1 MAERTEPLSI
11 ESLLQ
16 KQREEK
22 QAASKPKFLSR
33 EERAQ
38 LAIAKRAQEIKEEK
52 EKEENSRKDRE
63 ALERGAD
70 ELRQRERTQS
80 NRHPSGGGRYDDR
93 YGHQER
99 DRGDRYGRRN
109 RDSKQ
114 SQGQQQISQD
124 VRPPREGYQNV
135 PTGPRAER
143 SKASSNGA
151 LLTGTSSSMPP
162 PPLPFATHTLPET
175 TVPYVPPMTE
185 NDLSAIR
192 SRYLG
197 VDKKKR
203 KIRKMND
210 RKFVFDWDA
219 QDDTLAD
226 DSPIAVGSNRQGAQ
240 VMFGRG
246 RLAGMDDGGGS
257 GPRKISGSVTADA
270 HLADPMEQRDWRIF
284 REDFSISARGGQIP
298 HPLRSW
304 TESAIPQTILD
315 CIEQIGYKE
324 PSPIQ
329 RQAIPIGLQNRDII
343 GIAETGSGKTA
354 AFVIPMLS
362 FISGL
367 APFTDDNRHLGPY
380 ALIMAPTRELAQQIE
395 SEARKF
401 ASPLGFKCVSI
412 VGGRAV
418 EEQQFNLRE
427 GAEIIIAT
435 PGRLRDVIERHVL
448 VLSQCRYVVMD
459 EADRM
464 VHLGFETDLTF
475 ILDALPSETMQGED
489 LGEQM
494 DVDGETMVKK
504 GRTRVTTLFSAT
516 MPPAVERLARR
527 YLKKPAIITIG
538 EAGRAVDTV
547 EQRVEFVSG
556 DEKKKQKLLEIL
568 NSGQYPSPII
578 VFVNQKKTAD
588 MVAKDL
594 SRAGWNA
601 ATLHSGKNQEQR
613 EASLQ
618 SLRNGESDVL
628 VATDLA
634 GRGIDVQDVSLVIN
648 FQMANTIEA
657 YVHRIGTDHLPYR
670 YNPYAGPFVIRRT
683 GRAGK
688 LGTAITFLTNDDDE
702 VMYDLKQGLSLHIP
716 PSFILNPLT
725 AILLLFCLLL
735 ARYIPAIASLR
746 TRVPQ
751 PPPSPREFAPA
762 RSIYPYQYPTRL
774 GTEISKSPVS
784 KVPVE
789 LAKHEAA
796 QHKVSREMK
805 RKREADDQDG

>member
-1 MAERTEPLSI
+1 MANRSEPLSI

-16 KQREEK
+16 KQKADKE
-22 QAASKPKFLSR
+22 AASKPKFLSK
-33 EERAQ
+33 EERAKI
-38 LAIAKRAQEIKEEK
+38 AIAQRAKEIQEQKEREEKARRDREVLEREAEELRRKERAQ
-52 EKEENSRKDRE
+52 
-63 ALERGAD
+63 
-70 ELRQRERTQS
+70 
-80 NRHPSGGGRYDDR
+80 GGGRYEDR
-93 YGHQER
+93 YAHPER
-99 DRGDRYGRRN
+99 DRGDRHGHGRRD
-109 RDSKQ
+109 RDDRR
-114 SQGQQQISQD
+114 GGM
-124 VRPPREGYQNV
+124 RPPPPPDDRRREGYENI
-135 PTGPRAER
+135 PTGPRADR
-143 SKASSNGA
+143 TKPAGANGA
-151 LLTGTSSSMPP
+151 TSASPVPSTSVASQPP
-162 PPLPFATHTLPET
+162 VTNTLPEQT
-175 TVPYVPPMTE
+175 TPYVPPMTE
-185 NDLSAIR
+185 TDLSAIR

-219 QDDTLAD
+219 QDDTFAE
-226 DSPIAVGSNRQGAQ
+226 DSPVAVGSNRRGAQ

-246 RLAGMDDGGGS
+246 RIAGIDDGGGV
-257 GPRKISGSVTADA
+257 GPRRAGEAES
-270 HLADPMEQRDWRIF
+270 HLADPLERRMAAKSGLDERHWTEKPLSEMKERDWRIF

-304 TESAIPQTILD
+304 AESTIPVAILE
-315 CIEQIGYKE
+315 CIEKIGYKE

-354 AFVIPMLS
+354 AFVIPMLA
-362 FISGL
+362 FISSL
-367 APFTDDNRHLGPY
+367 PPFTDDNRHLGPY
-380 ALIMAPTRELAQQIE
+380 ALILAPTRELAQQIE

-401 ASPLGFKCVSI
+401 AGPLGYRCVSI

-427 GAEIIIAT
+427 GAEIIFAT

-489 LGEQM
+489 TGEQM

-516 MPPAVERLARR
+516 MPAAVERLARK
-527 YLKKPAIITIG
+527 YLRKPAVITIG

-547 EQRVEFVSG
+547 EQKVEFVSG

-568 NSGQYPSPII
+568 NSGQYASPII

-594 SRAGWNA
+594 SRAGWSA

-618 SLRNGESDVL
+618 SLRSGEADVL

-648 FQMANTIEA
+648 FQMASTIEA
-657 YVHRIGTDHLPYR
+657 YVHRIG
-670 YNPYAGPFVIRRT
+670 RT

-688 LGTAITFLTNDDDE
+688 MGTAITFLTNDDDE
-702 VMYDLKQGLSLHIP
+702 VMYDLRQ
-716 PSFILNPLT
+716 
-725 AILLLFCLLL
+725 
-735 ARYIPAIASLR
+735 
-746 TRVPQ
+746 
-751 PPPSPREFAPA
+751 
-762 RSIYPYQYPTRL
+762 
-774 GTEISKSPVS
+774 EISKSPVS
-784 KVPVE
+784 KVPIE

-796 QHKVSREMK
+796 QHRVTRDMK
-805 RKREADDQDG
+805 RKREADDVG

>member
-1 MAERTEPLSI
+1 MSARSEPLSI

-22 QAASKPKFLSR
+22 EAASKPKFLSKGER
-33 EERAQ
+33 AKLAIVEREQELKQQKELEER
-38 LAIAKRAQEIKEEK
+38 RRYE
-52 EKEENSRKDRE
+52 RE
-63 ALERGAD
+63 ALVREA
-70 ELRQRERTQS
+70 EEIRQRGLQVS
-80 NRHPSGGGRYDDR
+80 GSKYGSGGANLRYDDR
-93 YGHQER
+93 YGHPDR
-99 DRGDRYGRRN
+99 DRGDRYGRRD
-109 RDSKQ
+109 RDSRDTR
-114 SQGQQQISQD
+114 SSG
-124 VRPPREGYQNV
+124 RPPATPAARGGFQNV
-135 PTGPRAER
+135 PTGPRADREKNTTANG
-143 SKASSNGA
+143 SAPPPSSMSGPPITRA
-151 LLTGTSSSMPP
+151 GTGTP
-162 PPLPFATHTLPET
+162 TLPEST
-175 TVPYVPPMTE
+175 PFVPPMTE

-219 QDDTLAD
+219 QDDTYTE
-226 DSPIAVGSNRQGAQ
+226 DSPVAVGSNRQGAQ
-240 VMFGRG
+240 IMFGRG
-246 RLAGMDDGGGS
+246 HIAGMDDGGGV
-257 GPRKISGSVTADA
+257 KKGSLPYDA
-270 HLADPMEQRDWRIF
+270 HLADAMERRRAAKAGFDDRHWTEKPLNEMTERDWRIF

-304 TESAIPQTILD
+304 VESTIPQPILE
-315 CIEQIGYKE
+315 CIERIGYKE

-362 FISGL
+362 FISNL
-367 APFTDDNRHLGPY
+367 PAFTDEIRHLGPY
-380 ALIMAPTRELAQQIE
+380 ALILAPTRELAQQIE

-401 ASPLGFKCVSI
+401 AAPLEYKCVSI

-435 PGRLRDVIERHVL
+435 PGRLKDVIERHVL

-464 VHLGFETDLTF
+464 VHLGFEADLTF

-489 LGEQM
+489 TGEQM
-494 DVDGETMVKK
+494 DVDGEMIKK

-516 MPPAVERLARR
+516 MPPAVERLARK
-527 YLKKPAIITIG
+527 YLKKPAVITIG

-556 DEKKKQKLLEIL
+556 DEKKKQRLLEIL

-601 ATLHSGKNQEQR
+601 STLHSGKNQEQR

-618 SLRNGESDVL
+618 ALRSGDADVL

-648 FQMANTIEA
+648 FQMANTIEG
-657 YVHRIGTDHLPYR
+657 YVHRIG
-670 YNPYAGPFVIRRT
+670 RT

-688 LGTAITFLTNDDDE
+688 MGTSITFLTNDDDE
-702 VMYDLKQGLSLHIP
+702 VMYDLKQ
-716 PSFILNPLT
+716 
-725 AILLLFCLLL
+725 
-735 ARYIPAIASLR
+735 
-746 TRVPQ
+746 
-751 PPPSPREFAPA
+751 
-762 RSIYPYQYPTRL
+762 
-774 GTEISKSPVS
+774 EISKSPVS
-784 KVPVE
+784 KVSIE

-805 RKREADDQDG
+805 RKREAEDVG

>member
-1 MAERTEPLSI
+1 MASNRSEPLSI
-11 ESLLQ
+11 ETLLQ
-16 KQREEK
+16 KQRQEK
-22 QAASKPKFLSR
+22 EAAAKPKFLTK
-33 EERAQ
+33 EERAKI
-38 LAIAKRAQEIKEEK
+38 AIAKRAQEIKDQKARDEA
-52 EKEENSRKDRE
+52 SRRDRE
-63 ALERGAD
+63 ALEREAE
-70 ELRQRERTQS
+70 ELAVKER
-80 NRHPSGGGRYDDR
+80 NKYGSGRCSYPTFTFLSPLTKATDDDR
-93 YGHQER
+93 YSSTDRDRDRYNRRER
-99 DRGDRYGRRN
+99 DNRGRPAPPPPADERR
-109 RDSKQ
+109 RDNL
-114 SQGQQQISQD
+114 
-124 VRPPREGYQNV
+124 RNV

-143 SKASSNGA
+143 SKAGTPNGSSDH
-151 LLTGTSSSMPP
+151 TPSSSMPP
-162 PPLPFATHTLPET
+162 PPLPSSRTNGTLPESSE
-175 TVPYVPPMTE
+175 PDLPSMTDS
-185 NDLSAIR
+185 DLSAIR

-219 QDDTLAD
+219 QDDTFSE
-226 DSPIAVGSNRQGAQ
+226 DSPVAVGSNRQGAQ
-240 VMFGRG
+240 IMFGRG
-246 RLAGMDDGGGS
+246 HLAGMDDGGGS
-257 GPRKISGSVTADA
+257 GVRRVTGGD
-270 HLADPMEQRDWRIF
+270 HLADAMERRKAAKAGFDERHWTEKPLSEMKERDWRIF
-284 REDFSISARGGQIP
+284 REDFSISARGGNIP

-304 TESAIPQTILD
+304 TESDIPQQILE
-315 CIEQIGYKE
+315 CIERIGYKE

-329 RQAIPIGLQNRDII
+329 RQAIPIGLQHRDII

-362 FISGL
+362 FIGKL
-367 APFTDDNRHLGPY
+367 PLFTDDNRHLGPY
-380 ALIMAPTRELAQQIE
+380 ALILAPTRELAQQIE
-395 SEARKF
+395 TEAHKF
-401 ASPLGFKCVSI
+401 AGPLGYKCVSI

-427 GAEIIIAT
+427 GAEIVIAT
-435 PGRLRDVIERHVL
+435 PGRLKDVIERHVL

-464 VHLGFETDLTF
+464 VNLGFEADLTF
-475 ILDALPSETMQGED
+475 ILDALPTETMQGED
-489 LGEQM
+489 PGEQM
-494 DVDGETMVKK
+494 DIDGEIIKK

-516 MPPAVERLARR
+516 MPPAVERLARK
-527 YLKKPAIITIG
+527 YLKKPAVITIG

-547 EQRVEFVSG
+547 EQRVEFVNG
-556 DEKKKQKLLEIL
+556 DEKKKIRLLEIL
-568 NSGQYPSPII
+568 NSNQFAPPII

-594 SRAGWNA
+594 SRGGWNA

-657 YVHRIGTDHLPYR
+657 YVHRIG
-670 YNPYAGPFVIRRT
+670 RT

-688 LGTAITFLTNDDDE
+688 MGIAITFLTNDDDE
-702 VMYDLKQGLSLHIP
+702 VMYDLKQ
-716 PSFILNPLT
+716 
-725 AILLLFCLLL
+725 
-735 ARYIPAIASLR
+735 
-746 TRVPQ
+746 
-751 PPPSPREFAPA
+751 
-762 RSIYPYQYPTRL
+762 
-774 GTEISKSPVS
+774 EISKSPVS

-805 RKREADDQDG
+805 RKRDADDQG

>member
-1 MAERTEPLSI
+1 MPPGSEPLSI
-11 ESLLQ
+11 ETLLQ
-16 KQREEK
+16 KQKEERE
-22 QAASKPKFLSR
+22 AAARPKFLSK
-33 EERAQ
+33 EERAKI
-38 LAIAKRAQEIKEEK
+38 AISRRAQEIQEEK
-52 EKEENSRKDRE
+52 RREEENRKNREQLERE
-63 ALERGAD
+63 AESIRRQERESKYATSSSSRHDDHHDRSRDGRERG
-70 ELRQRERTQS
+70 R
-80 NRHPSGGGRYDDR
+80 GGGRRDYRDRRVNDDR
-93 YGHQER
+93 R
-99 DRGDRYGRRN
+99 
-109 RDSKQ
+109 S
-114 SQGQQQISQD
+114 
-124 VRPPREGYQNV
+124 GYTNV
-135 PTGPRAER
+135 PTEPRAER
-143 SKASSNGA
+143 AKAAANPSA
-151 LLTGTSSSMPP
+151 PP
-162 PPLPFATHTLPET
+162 PTGPQSLPMSNASTPGPDATFTPA
-175 TVPYVPPMTE
+175 MTE
-185 NDLSAIR
+185 EDLAALR

-203 KIRKMND
+203 KIRKMNE
-210 RKFVFDWDA
+210 RKFVFDWDE
-219 QDDTLAD
+219 QEDTFTVDPSAN
-226 DSPIAVGSNRQGAQ
+226 IGVQRQGAQ

-246 RLAGMDDGGGS
+246 HIAGMDDGGG
-257 GPRKISGSVTADA
+257 GRTGSKSDTQLADA
-270 HLADPMEQRDWRIF
+270 MERRKAAKHGYDDRHWTEKALDEMKERDWRIF
-284 REDFSISARGGQIP
+284 REDFSIAARGGNIP

-304 TESAIPQTILD
+304 GESVIPKQILAVID
-315 CIEQIGYKE
+315 QIGYKE

-354 AFVIPMLS
+354 AFVIPMLT
-362 FISGL
+362 FISNMP
-367 APFTDDNRHLGPY
+367 PFTEENRHLGPY
-380 ALIMAPTRELAQQIE
+380 GLILAPTRELAQQIE

-401 ASPLGFKCVSI
+401 ATPLGFRCVSI

-435 PGRLRDVIERHVL
+435 PGRLKDVLERHVL

-464 VHLGFETDLTF
+464 VHLGFEADLTF
-475 ILDALPSETMQGED
+475 ILDKLPSETMEGED
-489 LGEQM
+489 QSEQM

-516 MPPAVERLARR
+516 MPPPVERLARK
-527 YLKKPAIITIG
+527 YLKRPAVITIG

-547 EQRVEFVSG
+547 EQRVEFVIG
-556 DEKKKQKLLEIL
+556 EEKKKQRLLEIL
-568 NSGQYPSPII
+568 NSGQYQAPII

-618 SLRNGESDVL
+618 SLRSGSSDVL

-648 FQMANTIEA
+648 FQMAGTIEA
-657 YVHRIGTDHLPYR
+657 YVHRIG
-670 YNPYAGPFVIRRT
+670 RT

-688 LGTAITFLTNDDDE
+688 QGIAITFLTNDDDE
-702 VMYDLKQGLSLHIP
+702 VMYDLKQ
-716 PSFILNPLT
+716 
-725 AILLLFCLLL
+725 
-735 ARYIPAIASLR
+735 
-746 TRVPQ
+746 
-751 PPPSPREFAPA
+751 
-762 RSIYPYQYPTRL
+762 
-774 GTEISKSPVS
+774 EISKSPVS

-789 LAKHEAA
+789 LARHESA

-805 RKREADDQDG
+805 RKRDAEDQG

>member
-1 MAERTEPLSI
+1 MASNRSEPLSI

-22 QAASKPKFLSR
+22 EAAAKPKFLTK
-33 EERAQ
+33 EERAKI
-38 LAIAKRAQEIKEEK
+38 AIAKRAQEIKEQKVRDEAV
-52 EKEENSRKDRE
+52 RKDKETLERE
-63 ALERGAD
+63 AEDLAAKERN
-70 ELRQRERTQS
+70 
-80 NRHPSGGGRYDDR
+80 NRYGSGRYDDR
-93 YGHQER
+93 YSHSDR
-99 DRGDRYGRRN
+99 DRDTRDRYSRREREN
-109 RDSKQ
+109 R
-114 SQGQQQISQD
+114 G
-124 VRPPREGYQNV
+124 RPPPPPPPADDRRRENYQNV
-135 PTGPRAER
+135 PTGPRADRGKNTPNSTHEH
-143 SKASSNGA
+143 
-151 LLTGTSSSMPP
+151 TPSSSMPP
-162 PPLPFATHTLPET
+162 PPVPNSNSNGTLPESSL
-175 TVPYVPPMTE
+175 PYAPPMSD
-185 NDLSAIR
+185 NDLTAIR

-219 QDDTLAD
+219 QDDTFAE
-226 DSPIAVGSNRQGAQ
+226 DSPVAVGSNRQGAQ
-240 VMFGRG
+240 IMFGRG
-246 RLAGMDDGGGS
+246 HLAGMDDNGGPAVRRMPG
-257 GPRKISGSVTADA
+257 GDNLADA
-270 HLADPMEQRDWRIF
+270 MERRKATKVGIDERHWTDKPLVEMKERDWRIF
-284 REDFSISARGGQIP
+284 REDFSISARGGNIP

-304 TESAIPQTILD
+304 RESQIPESILE
-315 CIEQIGYKE
+315 CIDRIGYKE

-354 AFVIPMLS
+354 AFVIPMLA
-362 FISGL
+362 FIGNL
-367 APFTDDNRHLGPY
+367 PLFTDDNRHLGPY
-380 ALIMAPTRELAQQIE
+380 SLILAPTRELAQQIE

-401 ASPLGFKCVSI
+401 AGPLGYKCVSI

-427 GAEIIIAT
+427 GAEIVIAT
-435 PGRLRDVIERHVL
+435 PGRLKDVIERHVL

-464 VHLGFETDLTF
+464 VNLGFEADLTF
-475 ILDALPSETMQGED
+475 ILDALPAETMQGED
-489 LGEQM
+489 PGEQM
-494 DVDGETMVKK
+494 DVDGETLVKK

-516 MPPAVERLARR
+516 MPAAVERLARK
-527 YLKKPAIITIG
+527 YLKKPAVITIG

-547 EQRVEFVSG
+547 EQRVEFVGG
-556 DEKKKQKLLEIL
+556 DEKKKMRILEIL
-568 NSGQYPSPII
+568 NSNQYSPPII

-594 SRAGWNA
+594 SRGGWNA

-657 YVHRIGTDHLPYR
+657 YVHRIG
-670 YNPYAGPFVIRRT
+670 RT

-688 LGTAITFLTNDDDE
+688 LGTSITFLTNDDEE
-702 VMYDLKQGLSLHIP
+702 VMYDLKQ
-716 PSFILNPLT
+716 
-725 AILLLFCLLL
+725 
-735 ARYIPAIASLR
+735 
-746 TRVPQ
+746 
-751 PPPSPREFAPA
+751 
-762 RSIYPYQYPTRL
+762 
-774 GTEISKSPVS
+774 EISKSPVS

-805 RKREADDQDG
+805 RKRDAEDQG